1 MGEVLSHTTIILTLT
16 CCSCN
21 PSVTMQVGAR
31 PDNLFNQLQVSIV
44 VAALG
49 RGFYVVVTDDGGPQA
64 AFGMTMDLMSL
75 HQQC

>member
-1 MGEVLSHTTIILTLT
+1 
-16 CCSCN
+16 
-21 PSVTMQVGAR
+21 MQVGAR
-31 PDNLFNQLQVSIV
+31 PDNLFNQLQVGIV